1 MESEETGNSKEN
13 VPPLRRTDLLLPRIV
28 EKTGRYFG
36 RSHQEY
42 QS

>member
-13 VPPLRRTDLLLPRIV
+13 VPPLRRTDLLPPRIV
-28 EKTGRYFG
+28 EKIGRYYG